1 MFPIGDLPDSAAEI
15 AAEQL
20 VAVLSMEWLRI
31 CKEKVVPFA
40 THSIKLLLVLDP
52 VEHCGLRCQKLGIHR
67 FNSSTSTVMC
77 SPRRCPDSCLHLRL
91 CPDFCLHRRRVEVRF
106 CSFLLLAWVQG
117 SDCCMIL
124 KHAQR
129 KSKSILPASTHS
141 TYLTA

>member
-67 FNSSTSTVMC
+67 FWILLPCNCTVEHCHQAWFSLPEVGNSS
-77 SPRRCPDSCLHLRL
+77 LQQKN
-91 CPDFCLHRRRVEVRF
+91 EY
-106 CSFLLLAWVQG
+106 
-117 SDCCMIL
+117 
-124 KHAQR
+124 AQF
-129 KSKSILPASTHS
+129 
-141 TYLTA
+141 

>member
-1 MFPIGDLPDSAAEI
+1 MFPIGDWPDSAAEI

-67 FNSSTSTVMC
+67 FDSSTSTVYYWSEKTIEC
-77 SPRRCPDSCLHLRL
+77 TLSP
-91 CPDFCLHRRRVEVRF
+91 
-106 CSFLLLAWVQG
+106 
-117 SDCCMIL
+117 
-124 KHAQR
+124 
-129 KSKSILPASTHS
+129 
-141 TYLTA
+141 